1 MCARVSMKVLNSAI
15 LSKRTVAVAEKVSES
30 NLYNPKFD
38 YQPLNRVTEDG
49 RRLYD
54 TPGGKLPSV
63 TTVLERTKPE
73 EKKQALQEW
82 RRRVG
87 HAQAQAITTEAAN
100 RGTRMHTYL
109 EHYVK
114 TGELRE
120 QGSNP
125 FGWASHAM
133 AETVIEHG
141 LKNVQEFWGVE
152 IPLYFPKLYAG
163 TSDGAGIHM
172 NEESI
177 LDYKQTNKPKR
188 REWIEDYFLQ
198 LAAYAL
204 AHNEV
209 YGTNIRKGVVLMCV
223 KPPVTAQGRPT
234 ARPEYQEFVLETAD
248 FDHWADAWWRR
259 LEQYYLLTS

>member
-1 MCARVSMKVLNSAI
+1 MKALNLTIHKKKTA
-15 LSKRTVAVAEKVSES
+15 VVAEKVSES

-63 TTVLERTKPE
+63 TTILDKTKSAESRAALE
-73 EKKQALQEW
+73 QW
-82 RRRVG
+82 RKNVG
-87 HAQAQAITTEAAN
+87 HAKAQQITTEAAN

-133 AETVIEHG
+133 AQTVIDDG
-141 LKNVQEFWGVE
+141 LKNVNEFWGVE
-152 IPLYFPKLYAG
+152 IPLYFPQLYAG
-163 TSDGAGIHM
+163 TTDGAGIHM

-198 LAAYAL
+198 LTAYAL

-223 KPPVTAQGRPT
+223 KPPVDEMGRPT
-234 ARPEYQEFVLETAD
+234 ARPEYQEFVLEPKD

-259 LEQYYLLTS
+259 LELYYLNN